1 MVSQKILMIILVSD
15 QEPEATCDGNSICS
29 FLQANTQVLFCCCKY
44 TAEPSF
50 RVSMW
55 LSIVSARAFPNVPP
69 RGIPTM
75 ASRSPKPSPTS
86 TRWEHVLK
94 HSLTPNSCKMW
105 EFFFIKG
112 GIPSMS
118 IYQVILSCQNMFYN
132 DGREVFWDL
141 VLGTF
146 ILGKNLRKTG
156 KCGFFPI
163 FLNFKIATKK

>member
-1 MVSQKILMIILVSD
+1 MIILVSD

-44 TAEPSF
+44 TAEPSL

-75 ASRSPKPSPTS
+75 ANRSPKPSPTS
-86 TRWEHVLK
+86 TRWEHILK

-105 EFFFIKG
+105 EFFTMNPINVNL
-112 GIPSMS
+112 PSDS
-118 IYQVILSCQNMFYN
+118 ELSKHVLQRWEGSFS
-132 DGREVFWDL
+132 GRPFR
-141 VLGTF
+141 
-146 ILGKNLRKTG
+146 GKIQG
-156 KCGFFPI
+156 KQGNVGFFPI
-163 FLNFKIATKK
+163 FLNFKIATKKVNT